1 MKRVIA
7 LAASAALA
15 TALMVLPNA
24 LASEADPLKGLQD
37 LGDELLDESDAS
49 GGQPSASTRSRD
61 RLSQLRLQDARNL
74 EARVTGIKKGTFPTV
89 ALKVKVVKAADEGA
103 GAKVQKNQTLV
114 VFPRLK
120 FAQATVD
127 LLDDPTLTNAGA
139 YYLQRGDKVMIR
151 LGYQRGRVWEADYIE
166 RK

>member
-1 MKRVIA
+1 MKRVATLVNGMVLISLLWVTPSA
-7 LAASAALA
+7 LANEDDPISSLQELGDALLDEPDTAGGRQSAAL
-15 TALMVLPNA
+15 
-24 LASEADPLKGLQD
+24 K
-37 LGDELLDESDAS
+37 
-49 GGQPSASTRSRD
+49 SRD
-61 RLSQLRLQDARNL
+61 RLSQLRLQDTRNL
-74 EARVTGIKKGTFPTV
+74 EARVTGIKKGSFPTV

-120 FAQATVD
+120 FAAANVD
-127 LLDDPTLTNAGA
+127 LDDDPTLLNAGA
-139 YYLQRGDKVMIR
+139 YYLQRGDRVMIR

>member
-1 MKRVIA
+1 MKRVIT
-7 LAASAALA
+7 LVTSL
-15 TALMVLPNA
+15 A
-24 LASEADPLKGLQD
+24 LASLLFALPSALADDADPLKNLQE
-37 LGDELLDESDAS
+37 LGDELLDEPEGA
-49 GGQPSASTRSRD
+49 GGQVSAATRSRD
-61 RLSQLRLQDARNL
+61 RLSQLRLEDARNL

-120 FAQATVD
+120 FAAASVD